1 MGCVSPIPL
10 FAHSVS
16 ATPTFFLILESAK
29 LIFAPSLGLTV
40 LFWGIVFPK
49 AYSFLV
55 RLALCRAQLKHPLPT
70 VASPDP
76 II

>member
-1 MGCVSPIPL
+1 MGCVSPTPL

-40 LFWGIVFPK
+40 LFYWIVFLK

-55 RLALCRAQLKHPLPT
+55 RLVLCRAQLKRPLLT
-70 VASPDP
+70 EASPDP